1 MSRAERRAQQREAA
15 RRLAGYRPT
24 RGDRARH
31 EAGHAVACLVLDA
44 PFDHVDIS
52 LATVANGASG
62 LHRVRGLVEFTAKP
76 FDTAV
81 ILLAGPLAEG
91 TWLGGLEDMAKVKAL
106 DPDWV
111 RAAHPWSP
119 KGTASR
125 LVSEH
130 RAAIEAVAAGLL
142 EKGAL
147 SCAEA
152 AALAAV
158 GR

>member
-1 MSRAERRAQQREAA
+1 MNRQERRAHQREAA
-15 RRLAGYRPT
+15 RQLARYRPT

-44 PFDHVDIS
+44 PFDHVDIG
-52 LATVANGASG
+52 LATVADGASG

-91 TWLGGLEDMAKVKAL
+91 TWLGAMEDAAKVKAL
-106 DPDWV
+106 DEDWV

-130 RAAIEAVAAGLL
+130 RAAIEAVAAGL
-142 EKGAL
+142 
-147 SCAEA
+147 AERGRLDYREVC
-152 AALAAV
+152 ALARVAA
-158 GR
+158 